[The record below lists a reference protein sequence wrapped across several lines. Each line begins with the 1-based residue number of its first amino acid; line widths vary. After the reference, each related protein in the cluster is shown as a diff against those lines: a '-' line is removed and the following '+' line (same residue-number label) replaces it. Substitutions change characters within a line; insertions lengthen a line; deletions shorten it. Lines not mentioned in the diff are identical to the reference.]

1 MSTIR
6 KPVIAVMTIGDP
18 REHEWNNVFKDIAY
32 DRHAKMIGLLEKLPV
47 ELVYEEELPR
57 SVRAI
62 QGLAQR
68 LKARGA
74 QVLLLHIACWTWPNL
89 AHGAVRQPGNGNP
102 CHSGT
107 VGRRGRA
114 ESVRHPAHPGG
125 GQLRQRY
132 RHGQA
137 GKHGIAHRPGRR
149 RR

>member
-68 LKARGA
+68 RPAR
-74 QVLLLHIACWTWPNL
+74 
-89 AHGAVRQPGNGNP
+89 
-102 CHSGT
+102 
-107 VGRRGRA
+107 
-114 ESVRHPAHPGG
+114 
-125 GQLRQRY
+125 
-132 RHGQA
+132 
-137 GKHGIAHRPGRR
+137 
-149 RR
+149 